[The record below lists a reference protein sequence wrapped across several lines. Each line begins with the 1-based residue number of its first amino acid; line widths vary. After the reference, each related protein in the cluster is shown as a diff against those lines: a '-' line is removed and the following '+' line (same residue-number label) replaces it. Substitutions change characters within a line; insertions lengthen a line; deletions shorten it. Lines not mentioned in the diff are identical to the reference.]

1 MIKKQDR
8 SSKVR
13 FRLCHLLFVFWIIS
27 LYFWQQIVNMKYFN
41 YIWFVFLFFT
51 FFHIST
57 AQSDS
62 KREFRG
68 VWIATV
74 NNIDWPSKNN
84 LSTENQKKEIIQL
97 LDLYK
102 SLHFNAIIFQI
113 RPSADAFYNSRYE
126 PWSVYLAGENDKKP
140 APYYDPLAFI
150 IKETHKRGM
159 EFHAWLNPYRAIVNY
174 KEFHSNP
181 FRLSYEKP
189 EWFINYGK
197 NKYFNPGLPEVRKYT
212 NKIVE
217 DIVQNY
223 DVDAIHFDDYFYPYK
238 IKDENFDDELAFENY
253 GGDFYPNHLDDW
265 RRNNVNLIIKEL
277 HTTIK
282 TIKPWVQFGV
292 SPFGV
297 WRNKSDDPKGSDTD
311 AGQTNYD
318 DLYADILLWID
329 KGWLDYIVPQVYW
342 HIGHKKADYK
352 EIVLWWALHSKNIN
366 LYIGQGAYRLDRK
379 KQNRAWKKKRPTEIE
394 KQLNLNKTIPQ
405 IKGSVFFS
413 GKTFVKNPLGINE
426 ILKEKY
432 YKNLVL
438 PPSTIHDK
446 VFIPEQ
452 VYNVKIEKQ
461 KDKKYRLSWEYLT
474 ENKEKE
480 AVKFLVYKFDKNESV
495 NLGDASKLWTITDDH
510 YFEMN
515 KKEFKKSHI
524 FIIQAVSRNNNV
536 SNPVR
541 FVK

>member
-1 MIKKQDR
+1 MNN
-8 SSKVR
+8 SKCIWLV
-13 FRLCHLLFVFWIIS
+13 L
-27 LYFWQQIVNMKYFN
+27 IVLMSYQFSN
-41 YIWFVFLFFT
+41 
-51 FFHIST
+51 
-57 AQSDS
+57 AQN
-62 KREFRG
+62 KTEREFRG

-74 NNIDWPSKNN
+74 ENIDWPSSKD
-84 LSTENQKKEIIQL
+84 LSTKEQKKEIIQL

-102 SLHFNAIIFQI
+102 SLNFNAIIFQI

-126 PWSVYLAGENDKKP
+126 PWSSYLTGVNDKKP
-140 APYYDPLAFI
+140 IPYYDPLAFI
-150 IKETHKRGM
+150 IAETHKRGM

-181 FRLSYEKP
+181 FRLTYEKP

-238 IKDENFDDELAFENY
+238 IKDEDFADEVAFKTY
-253 GGDFYPNHLDDW
+253 GDDFYPNNLDDW
-265 RRNNVNLIIKEL
+265 RRNNVNVIIEEL
-277 HTTIK
+277 YTTIK
-282 TIKPWVQFGV
+282 TIKPWVQFGI

-297 WRNKSDDPKGSDTD
+297 WRNKSVDPRGSDTD

-329 KGWLDYIVPQVYW
+329 KGWLDYILPQAYW
-342 HIGHKKADYK
+342 HIGHKKADYTT
-352 EIVLWWALHSKNIN
+352 IVEWWAENNQNVN

-379 KQNRAWKKKRPTEIE
+379 KEHRAWKKKRPIEIE
-394 KQLNLNKTIPQ
+394 KQLDLNKTISQ
-405 IKGSVFFS
+405 INGSAFFS
-413 GKTFVKNPLGINE
+413 GKTFVKNPLGINQ
-426 ILKEKY
+426 ILKNKY
-432 YKNLVL
+432 YQNPVL
-438 PPSTIHDK
+438 PPSTNHKK
-446 VFIPEQ
+446 VFIPEP
-452 VYNVKIEKQ
+452 VYGIQLKKQ
-461 KDKKYRLSWEYLT
+461 KNKKYRLSWESMP

-480 AVKFLVYKFDKNESV
+480 AVKFMVYKFDKNDRV
-495 NLGDASKLWTITDDH
+495 NMDDVSKLITITGDYYVDIS
-510 YFEMN
+510 
-515 KKEFKKSHI
+515 KKEYKQSHI
-524 FIIQAVSRNNNV
+524 FVIKSVSRNNNL

>member
-1 MIKKQDR
+1 MKDFKY
-8 SSKVR
+8 
-13 FRLCHLLFVFWIIS
+13 LWLLLI
-27 LYFWQQIVNMKYFN
+27 
-41 YIWFVFLFFT
+41 VFLSYQFAN
-51 FFHIST
+51 
-57 AQSDS
+57 AQNNTN
-62 KREFRG
+62 REFRG

-74 NNIDWPSKNN
+74 ENIDWPSSKN
-84 LSTENQKKEIIQL
+84 LSTKEQKKELIQL

-102 SLHFNAIIFQI
+102 SLNFNAIIFQV

-126 PWSVYLAGENDKKP
+126 PWSSYLTGVNDQKP
-140 APYYDPLAFI
+140 VPYYDPLAFI
-150 IKETHKRGM
+150 IDETHKRGM

-181 FRLSYEKP
+181 FKLTYEKP

-197 NKYFNPGLPEVRKYT
+197 NKYFNPGIPEVRKYT

-223 DVDAIHFDDYFYPYK
+223 DIDAIHFDDYFYPYK
-238 IKDENFDDELAFENY
+238 IKDKDFPDESAFKTY
-253 GGDFYPNHLDDW
+253 GGAFYPNKLDDW
-265 RRNNVNLIIKEL
+265 RRDNVNLIIEEL
-277 HTTIK
+277 YTTIK
-282 TIKPWVQFGV
+282 TIKPWVQFGI

-329 KGWLDYIVPQVYW
+329 KGWLDYILPQAYW

-352 EIVLWWALHSKNIN
+352 KIVHWWAENNKDIN

-379 KQNRAWKKKRPTEIE
+379 KENRAWKKKKPTEIE
-394 KQLNLNKTIPQ
+394 KQLDLNKSISQ
-405 IKGSVFFS
+405 IKGSVYFS

-426 ILKEKY
+426 ILKDKY
-432 YKNLVL
+432 YQNPVL
-438 PPSTIHDK
+438 PPSTNHKK
-446 VFIPEQ
+446 VFIPEP
-452 VYNVKIEKQ
+452 VYHVQLEKL
-461 KDKKYRLSWEYLT
+461 KNKKYRLSWESMP

-480 AVKFLVYKFDKNESV
+480 AVKFMVYKFDKNEHV
-495 NLGDASKLWTITDDH
+495 NMDDASKLITITGNRYVD
-510 YFEMN
+510 FS
-515 KKEFKKSHI
+515 KKEYKQSHI
-524 FIIQAVSRNNNV
+524 FVIKSVSRNNNI